1 MNRADSAAIPG
12 VTGETGGM
20 RATEGDG
27 VEQILKAEIQSSA
40 KLEKPSLRRV
50 AAPAGV
56 RWREFR
62 IQVLPLVAFGG
73 SMLLA
78 AVLWHRAVMP
88 VPVESEGDPPPADL
102 SQSQDPGSSV
112 PSPAIHQ
119 ASRSSTNGLFKA
131 PDSRFS
137 RE

>member
-1 MNRADSAAIPG
+1 MNRAHSTAIPG
-12 VTGETGGM
+12 VAGETGGM

-27 VEQILKAEIQSSA
+27 VEQILKAEIQSSV
-40 KLEKPSLRRV
+40 KLEQTALRPIAV
-50 AAPAGV
+50 PAGV

-62 IQVLPLVAFGG
+62 IQVLPLLAFGA

-78 AVLWHRAVMP
+78 GVLWHKAVVP
-88 VPVESEGDPPPADL
+88 VPVESEGDPPAADY
-102 SQSQDPGSSV
+102 SQSQDPASSV

-131 PDSRFS
+131 TDSRFS